1 MKRMLVFCL
10 CLGLLS
16 CGIFRKSVKPE
27 AESEIVEKPALAAP
41 EAIKIAPVNP
51 GGNPGLLKS
60 PLQFLPSYQA
70 QGGPYLFLDSVN
82 AVVKLDQTTLAK
94 INEYWIAEQ
103 EKKTGVSSKEAQSRI
118 IRYFAAK
125 YQADDLLGEPIT
137 PDQAQKQPHFKGIFD
152 GNNKLLALEF
162 IGESERVV
170 PVRENLSFLYAT
182 RWDLLF
188 NRRLNYIG
196 SQDNRPSPHVKVY
209 TDPAK
214 TVHLVEYINEDK
226 QVIARSLFTY
236 GIKNLI
242 LEQRIE
248 FPHGGKLTD
257 LHPDFFDNQFEQV
270 QADWIVKCLFNSNNL
285 LSDLIVMEDVGNIY
299 YRYHFHYEKV
309 GKSQIVEAFIYNND
323 DRLAGRYE
331 LYFDEQNELVKKIII
346 SVDGS
351 IIEYLQ
357 YQVDYDNLK
366 SVVDYYDKDGLQINR
381 IYRDL

>member
-70 QGGPYLFLDSVN
+70 QGGPYLLLDSVN
-82 AVVKLDQTTLAK
+82 AVVKLDQTTLAR

-125 YQADDLLGEPIT
+125 FQADDLLGEPIT

-196 SQDNRPSPHVKVY
+196 NQDNRPSPHVKIY

-214 TVHLVEYINEDK
+214 TVHLIEYINEDK
-226 QVIARSLFTY
+226 QVIARSVFTY

-299 YRYHFHYEKV
+299 YRYYFHYEKV

-351 IIEYLQ
+351 IVEYLQ